1 MSVSAGAASPTVSV
15 TDGESSA
22 PTATLGGRKEWTR
35 LTTQEC
41 ASASALRAPEN
52 ECSGRCGDADSDGG
66 VDASRHRSCERK
78 SMRRCGVGDQ
88 RPRKFEV

>member
-35 LTTQEC
+35 NDD
-41 ASASALRAPEN
+41 ASARARRVRQRTSAAAAAATPM
-52 ECSGRCGDADSDGG
+52 AM
-66 VDASRHRSCERK
+66 AA
-78 SMRRCGVGDQ
+78 SMRRDIAVSAIGL
-88 RPRKFEV
+88 RREFEV